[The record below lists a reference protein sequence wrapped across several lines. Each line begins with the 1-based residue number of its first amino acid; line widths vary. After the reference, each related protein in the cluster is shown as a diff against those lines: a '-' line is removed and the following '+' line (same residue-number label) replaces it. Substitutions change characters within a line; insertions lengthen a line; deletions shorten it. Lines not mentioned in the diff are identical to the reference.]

1 MPSVFDIFKS
11 QVSDDQLSQMAEKLG
26 ADKSKVQDAI
36 SMSLPALIEALGRK
50 AEQSPPRSQPQSRAS
65 QSSNSGG
72 SMLDMLNETIG
83 GGSTAPAPASQ
94 RSSQSAPQ
102 QFDDILPPSSPPSNK
117 PQQSPPAHQH
127 QSPSQRS
134 PAPSSSAMGDIL
146 GQILGGGASSGAA
159 SGGAGGMADI
169 FGDLLGNKR
178 DRISDAVGK
187 SSGLSKDQAGSL
199 ISMLGP
205 LLGGALGNHAQQQK
219 LSPDDLAGM
228 LQKERANIQN
238 APGGGLFGKLLD
250 QDGDGDFDMND
261 MLKLGMSMMFKK

>member
-50 AEQSPPRSQPQSRAS
+50 AEQSPPRSQSQSRAS

-127 QSPSQRS
+127 QSLRSDHLRRRLRLWATSSVRFSAVELRREQR
-134 PAPSSSAMGDIL
+134 PAVPAAWPISSAIC
-146 GQILGGGASSGAA
+146 S
-159 SGGAGGMADI
+159 
-169 FGDLLGNKR
+169 
-178 DRISDAVGK
+178 AV
-187 SSGLSKDQAGSL
+187 
-199 ISMLGP
+199 
-205 LLGGALGNHAQQQK
+205 
-219 LSPDDLAGM
+219 
-228 LQKERANIQN
+228 N
-238 APGGGLFGKLLD
+238 AIG
-250 QDGDGDFDMND
+250 
-261 MLKLGMSMMFKK
+261 